1 MPWTSHSVTATSAI
15 MSGLPRSSAVITR
28 PGRNSVTSVGGSSR
42 KATTSGP
49 TPTAAAAAVASR
61 SHARSMPEQARVLA
75 RQAHDDVAAAEAHAQ
90 VVVGDAAA
98 ERLRGRLGLAEQL
111 QEAGGQGRGGGLR
124 GRAHVIIR
132 TTARDALARARAAW
146 RQQGPGRVIARTYP
160 TAASAWSA
168 ERTGEGIFELRAP

>member
-1 MPWTSHSVTATSAI
+1 
-15 MSGLPRSSAVITR
+15 
-28 PGRNSVTSVGGSSR
+28 
-42 KATTSGP
+42 
-49 TPTAAAAAVASR
+49 
-61 SHARSMPEQARVLA
+61 MPEQARVLA

-98 ERLRGRLGLAEQL
+98 ERLRGRLGRAEQL

-132 TTARDALARARAAW
+132 TTGRDALTRPRAAW
-146 RQQGPGRVIARTYP
+146 RQQGPGGVIARTYP

-168 ERTGEGIFELRAP
+168 ERTGEGIFELRAA